1 MHYQVLKI
9 LTIALDHHNP
19 QHLNA
24 DMSIR
29 VYKDCVVT
37 EITPTSIQLQ
47 KEHNCKVI
55 YTEDGVDVYPSTDD
69 TDINYIGD
77 RTVINLPILSI
88 DGAMFPKLAQKA
100 NITLNCTDS
109 STKFVQVDFG
119 SFNWV
124 EKSTY

>member
-1 MHYQVLKI
+1 M
-9 LTIALDHHNP
+9 
-19 QHLNA
+19 
-24 DMSIR
+24 
-29 VYKDCVVT
+29 T